1 MTLLRP
7 LAAIGALVAFIAAA
21 PPGIT
26 QIGDDGV
33 VRTPFRDGVP
43 VVVKCPRGNTC
54 DIALEKGETVN
65 DVVCSRSRQSYGD
78 GWIIDEGH
86 QAATPMLY
94 VTADTGTIP
103 ANLVVTTSRRRY
115 VFFLVPA
122 VNGTSPAQTAHIR
135 TSFGFL
141 YGIDPAQASAS
152 PAPTPSP
159 VPSDTAF
166 EVCGAAAPFAP
177 RTVRRIGDLTYIDL
191 AEGYYPLPDVVAF
204 EPDKNVDP
212 CKTYSTGRMVP
223 VGHTYDPDK
232 RTIVVQGLYPALML
246 YVGEKPHQQSLLIV
260 RTSK

>member
-1 MTLLRP
+1 VTLRP
-7 LAAIGALVAFIAAA
+7 LAAIAALLAFVAAA

-43 VVVKCPRGNTC
+43 LVVKCPQGNTC

-86 QAATPMLY
+86 QGATPMIY
-94 VTADTGTIP
+94 VTGDTGTIA
-103 ANLVVTTSRRRY
+103 ANLIVTTSRRRY

-122 VNGTSPAQTAHIR
+122 VTGTSAVQTAQVR
-135 TSFGFL
+135 TSFGF
-141 YGIDPAQASAS
+141 IFNTDPTPASSAS

-159 VPSDTAF
+159 LPSDTAF

-177 RTVRRIGDLTYIDL
+177 RTVRRVGDLTYIDL
-191 AEGYYPLPDVVAF
+191 ADGYYPLPDVVAF
-204 EPDKNVDP
+204 ELDKNVDP
-212 CKTYSTGRMVP
+212 CKTYTSGRMVP

-232 RTIVVQGLYPALML
+232 RTIVVLGLYPTLML
-246 YVGEKPHQQSLLIV
+246 YVGQKPHQQSLLVV
-260 RTSK
+260 RTK